1 MSDFAVTIDGEFLDS
16 NFFDDDSWNDFKKNY
31 EIGKIK
37 MLCCDANAIPKT
49 SMRFTRFFA
58 HQNGECATAPETVWH
73 KTAKKF
79 IINQL
84 SKKGIT
90 AVEEKIGPDWIADIY
105 FESDDKKY
113 AIEIQRSPQTLQ
125 TYLER
130 QEKYN
135 NSGVEAIW
143 LLKHPRYKTV
153 TKAIYHY
160 ILKNDYNN
168 KFPSGGIM
176 PSIKSLPV
184 FYIDEVD
191 FRIKGV
197 GKFDHSVPNFIS
209 ALVENKMIFDRWWK
223 LTDTGEVNNLTNYA
237 PI

>member
-1 MSDFAVTIDGEFLDS
+1 MSDFAVTIDGEILDS
-16 NFFDDDSWNDFKKNY
+16 NLFDDDSWNDFKKNY

-37 MLCCDANAIPKT
+37 MICCDANAIPKT

-90 AVEEKIGPDWIADIY
+90 ALQEKIGFDWIADIY
-105 FESDDKKY
+105 FEIDDKKY
-113 AIEIQRSPQTLQ
+113 AFEIQRSAQTLP

-135 NSGVEAIW
+135 NSNVEAIW
-143 LLKHPRYKTV
+143 LLKHSRYKTL
-153 TKAIYHY
+153 TKAIGYY
-160 ILKNDYNN
+160 ILKKKYNN
-168 KFPSGGIM
+168 KVPASGFM
-176 PSIKSLPV
+176 PSLIALPV
-184 FYIDEVD
+184 FYIDESS

-197 GKFDHSVPNFIS
+197 GKFDHSIPDFIS
-209 ALVENKMIFDRWWK
+209 AIVENTMFFDHCWK
-223 LTDTGEVNNLTNYA
+223 LKGIDLLNDL
-237 PI
+237 